1 MNKNVYKYLWLLLL
15 VPLMWSCSEYQ
26 KLLKSDNY
34 DLKLEKAKEYYEE
47 EDYYRAMSLLE
58 ELRSI
63 YRGSNEAE
71 EITYLLGHCH
81 YAQREYTLAAYY
93 FKTFA
98 ASYPFS
104 EKAEDANFT
113 AANCFYL
120 IAPSSSLDQ
129 TYTRRGIDEL
139 QLFIENYPKS
149 EYRDSANKLI
159 DNLHNRLVEKAYNNA
174 VLYYQIGNY
183 KAAITALKNVLIE
196 YPDTK
201 YREKIFYYILKS
213 SFDLAEKS
221 IENKKKE
228 RYESTIQEY
237 YTLIDNYPES
247 EYIKEAEKIYS
258 ESVKNLNN
266 NK

>member
-104 EKAEDANFT
+104 
-113 AANCFYL
+113 
-120 IAPSSSLDQ
+120 
-129 TYTRRGIDEL
+129 
-139 QLFIENYPKS
+139 
-149 EYRDSANKLI
+149 
-159 DNLHNRLVEKAYNNA
+159 
-174 VLYYQIGNY
+174 
-183 KAAITALKNVLIE
+183 
-196 YPDTK
+196 
-201 YREKIFYYILKS
+201 
-213 SFDLAEKS
+213 
-221 IENKKKE
+221 
-228 RYESTIQEY
+228 
-237 YTLIDNYPES
+237 
-247 EYIKEAEKIYS
+247 
-258 ESVKNLNN
+258 
-266 NK
+266 

>member
-1 MNKNVYKYLWLLLL
+1 MIKNVRKYLWLLLF
-15 VPLMWSCSEYQ
+15 VPLTWSCSEYQ

-34 DLKLEKAKEYYEE
+34 ELKLEKAKEYYED

-71 EITYLLGHCH
+71 EITYLLGKCH

-98 ASYPFS
+98 ASYPFN
-104 EKAEDANFT
+104 EHAEEAEFT

-139 QLFIENYPKS
+139 QLFIERHPKS
-149 EYRDSANKLI
+149 EHRDSANKLI
-159 DNLHNRLVEKAYNNA
+159 DNLHQRLVKKAYNNA
-174 VLYYQIGNY
+174 ILYYQIGDY
-183 KAAITALKNVLIE
+183 KAAITALKNVLVE

-201 YREKIFYYILKS
+201 YREEIYYYILKS
-213 SFDLAEKS
+213 SFDLAENSVERKQ
-221 IENKKKE
+221 IE
-228 RYESTIQEY
+228 RYESTIEEY

-247 EYIKEAEKIYS
+247 NYIKEAEKIYTQS
-258 ESVKNLNN
+258 LKIINN